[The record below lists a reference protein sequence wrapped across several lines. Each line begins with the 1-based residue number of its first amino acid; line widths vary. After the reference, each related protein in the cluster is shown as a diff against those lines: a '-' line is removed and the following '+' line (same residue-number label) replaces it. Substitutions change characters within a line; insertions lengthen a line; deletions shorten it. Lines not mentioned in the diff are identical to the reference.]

1 MKRMEKLGPIGR
13 IGLIFT
19 WVVSAASAV
28 EIANMEAWHK
38 VEKVLSTYC
47 FDCHDNDTQKGKLN
61 LEALPKDFL
70 DSQSAGSWI
79 EVMDNI
85 NASEMPPEDKKQP
98 TAAERAFVA
107 DWIAGELRHA
117 RQQANATGGRAL
129 LRRLTRTEY
138 ENTVQDLLGVVFEP
152 KQNPLTLLPPDGSMD
167 GFDKVSQGLVLD
179 PSLMETY
186 FEVASIVADRAIQ
199 LGDPPVPTIRSRLE
213 TEEYETGL
221 TPRSIHRQLDRSKTL
236 SPDGTGVITVQ
247 DSFRTFGQLQHPFND
262 QLIPVSGK
270 YAIRFRAGTDPGNS
284 NKPIIIELS
293 RGGTGAIYYGTIPGT
308 LEEPSEH
315 EVIMELDAKG
325 GGEMG
330 MSLVE
335 RPEIGGLNR
344 YEREFDRKANELSS
358 GGKMKEAGFI
368 KARLNAEGHYG
379 MGRADLNMLDLSK
392 HPKLYLDYIE
402 IEGPLYDQWPPKSVS
417 MILPRGLNDSLKT
430 PEYLREIISNLLP
443 KAYRRHV
450 SQEEI
455 DLVFKVGLSEGSAE
469 KSFESALK
477 ASIITILCSPSF
489 LYIVEPAQDNQK
501 RKLTQFELSSRLSY
515 FLWST
520 MPDMELF
527 RDADSGKLLTNLDAQ
542 ISRML
547 NHAKSEALV
556 EGFAK
561 QWLKAGEFNRFAPD
575 RNSYRR
581 FYENQFKGINED
593 LNEEPIAFF
602 REIVNNGGDL
612 RDFLSCNWTMANERL
627 ANWYGLPEGSVKGEE
642 FVRVILPE
650 NSPRGGLLGMG
661 AIHKWGSDGSRT
673 KPVDRGKYVLEVL
686 FNDPP
691 NPPPPNVGE
700 VEPNVQ
706 GENLTV
712 RERLEAHREIESC
725 ANCHSRLDPYGLA
738 MENFNVA
745 GMWRD
750 YQDGENRYWGQSEKT
765 RIKAV
770 GSLPNGTTFETFQE
784 YKAVLRAMEVRFF
797 RGFSEKLFTYAFS
810 RAPEPVDRG
819 LIDQMVEALKKGNG
833 KFESAVRTIVLSEAF
848 QMK

>member
-1 MKRMEKLGPIGR
+1 MRRIPIMRPIGR
-13 IGLIFT
+13 IGLI
-19 WVVSAASAV
+19 AAIAV
-28 EIANMEAWHK
+28 QPLKAIDVANMEAWPK
-38 VEKVLSTYC
+38 VEQVLATYC
-47 FDCHDNDTQKGKLN
+47 YDCHDNDTQKGKLN
-61 LEALPKDFL
+61 LESLKKDFL
-70 DSQSAGSWI
+70 DGQSAGTWI

-98 TAAERAFVA
+98 TAGERAFVA
-107 DWIAGELRHA
+107 DWIAQELRHA
-117 RQQANATGGRAL
+117 RKQANSTGGRAL
-129 LRRLTRTEY
+129 LRRLTRPEY
-138 ENTVQDLLGVVFEP
+138 ENTVKDLLGVVFEP

-186 FEVASIVADRAIQ
+186 FEVAKIVADRAIQ

-221 TPRSIHRQLDRSKTL
+221 TPRSIHSQLSRTKTL

-247 DSFRTFGQLQHPFND
+247 DNFRTFGQLKHPYND

-270 YAIRFRAGTDPGNS
+270 YAIRFRAGTDQGNS
-284 NKPIIIELS
+284 DKPVLIELS

-325 GGEMG
+325 GSEM
-330 MSLVE
+330 SVNLVE
-335 RPEIGGLNR
+335 KPEIGGLNR
-344 YEREFDRKANELSS
+344 YERNFDREANQLSS

-368 KARLNAEGHYG
+368 KARLNAEGLYG

-402 IEGPLYDQWPPKSVS
+402 LEGPLYDQWPPKSVS
-417 MILPRGLNDSLKT
+417 MILPRGLNESLET
-430 PEYLREIISNLLP
+430 PEYLREIIANLLP

-450 SQEEI
+450 SAQEI
-455 DLVFKVGLSEGSAE
+455 DLIYKVGLSEGSAD

-477 ASIITILCSPSF
+477 ASIITMLCSPSF
-489 LYIVEPAQDNQK
+489 LYIVEPAQDTQK
-501 RKLTQFELSSRLSY
+501 RKLTQFELASRLSY

-520 MPDMELF
+520 MPDMDLF
-527 RDADSGKLLTNLDAQ
+527 RDADARKLTTTLEAH
-542 ISRML
+542 ISRMMK
-547 NHAKSEALV
+547 NPKAEALV
-556 EGFAK
+556 DGFAK

-602 REIVNNGGDL
+602 REIVKTGGDL
-612 RDFLSCNWTMANERL
+612 RDFLSCDWTMANERL
-627 ANWYGLPEGSVKGEE
+627 AKWYGLPEGSAKGEE
-642 FVRVILPE
+642 FVKVALPAD
-650 NSPRGGLLGMG
+650 SPRGGLLGMG

-770 GSLPNGTTFETFQE
+770 GYLPNGAAFASFQE
-784 YKAVLRAMEVRFF
+784 YKAALRAMETRFF
-797 RGFSEKLFTYAFS
+797 LGFSEKLFTYAFS

-819 LIDQMVEALKKGNG
+819 LIDEMVEALQKSNG
-833 KFESAVRTIVLSEAF
+833 KFESAVRTIVLSETF